1 MQNKRREKN
10 VNEINAIFEEE
21 IGIKLEEMFC
31 NACLGRVKQV
41 LGDKNIIRCTRRKCR
56 KSGVF
61 LTKKPYYNTKLHW
74 EDVNKILFFFK

>member
-31 NACLGRVKQV
+31 NACLGRV
-41 LGDKNIIRCTRRKCR
+41 N
-56 KSGVF
+56 
-61 LTKKPYYNTKLHW
+61 
-74 EDVNKILFFFK
+74 